1 MSKRKFEDETALDKI
16 MSSEGR
22 LQEKTVD
29 RRKAILED
37 FKTFVAK
44 NEMVFKDL
52 LEKNDD
58 SKARLERTMVKYLA
72 QMTIIDKKTKVKE
85 TPKGNTMRSYSSHLK
100 IALAELTNY
109 DFGNNRG
116 KKIYFGYIPIRMY
129 SD

>member
-58 SKARLERTMVKYLA
+58 SKARLERTR
-72 QMTIIDKKTKVKE
+72 
-85 TPKGNTMRSYSSHLK
+85 GSYV
-100 IALAELTNY
+100 
-109 DFGNNRG
+109 
-116 KKIYFGYIPIRMY
+116 
-129 SD
+129 